1 MKTIDIFGYSFSAI
15 KLRKLRAALTTL
27 GVVIGIAAIVALLS
41 ITQGLQTTLTNQ
53 LNQGLSANTLIVTPG
68 SGGFLSG
75 AGGGGGGG
83 GFGGGGAGGAGGN
96 GGAGGGFGGGGFG
109 GSDTSGFHLYVN
121 YTSEINALSPDIQ
134 SSIAIISRAGYI
146 QSGNLNRSVT
156 IYGVDFNQYAQIYST
171 TFVAASGSIPTN
183 PTGTEAVVGTRV
195 NDPGQNGTLFF
206 GAGDSINVVW
216 TNATVL
222 PPINESYT
230 ATVSGVLGKI
240 GGFGIGGPS
249 DTGVYI
255 PIDQA
260 EKFFGTDQADMIIVQ
275 LKNHDSATI
284 NATST
289 EITKH
294 FSNQVSVISATAV
307 LSLLTS
313 IFSLL
318 NLFLGGIAAI
328 SLLVAGIG
336 IMNIMIVSLIERTRE
351 IGILKALG
359 MKSRTVLTIFL
370 GESIIIGLMGA
381 IIGIVLGWIL
391 ANVTARILSSGVF
404 GGGGGFAITP
414 LLTPEVLVGALVFG
428 VGISVIFA
436 LYPAWRASKL
446 KPVEALRYE

>member
-1 MKTIDIFGYSFSAI
+1 MKTVDIFGYSFSAI

-41 ITQGLQTTLTNQ
+41 ITQGLQATITGQ

-68 SGGFLSG
+68 NGGALPG
-75 AGGGGGGG
+75 AGGAGGGGG
-83 GFGGGGAGGAGGN
+83 GFGGGG
-96 GGAGGGFGGGGFG
+96 GGFGGGTT
-109 GSDTSGFHLYVN
+109 DNSGFKLYVN
-121 YTSEINALSPDIQ
+121 YTNEINTLSPDIDT
-134 SSIAIISRAGYI
+134 SIAVISRGGFI
-146 QSGNLNRSVT
+146 QTDTLNRSVT
-156 IYGVDFNQYAQIYST
+156 IYGVDFNEYSKLYST
-171 TFVAASGSIPTN
+171 TFVAASGTIPTGPSEN
-183 PTGTEAVVGTRV
+183 DVVVGTRV
-195 NDPGQNGTLFF
+195 NQPGQNGTTFF
-206 GAGDSINVVW
+206 GPSDKINVTW

-222 PPINESYT
+222 PPVNETYT
-230 ATVSGVLGKI
+230 ANVAGVLQKI
-240 GGFGIGGPS
+240 GGFGLGGPS

-255 PIDQA
+255 PVDKAQS
-260 EKFFGTDQADMIIVQ
+260 FLGTDQADMIIVQ
-275 LKNHDSATI
+275 LKSSDNATI
-284 NATST
+284 TNVSKL
-289 EITKH
+289 ITNH

-318 NLFLGGIAAI
+318 QLFLGGIAAI

-370 GESIIIGLMGA
+370 GESMIIGLIGA
-381 IIGIVLGWIL
+381 IVGIVLGWIL
-391 ANVTARILSSGVF
+391 ANITARVLGSGVF
-404 GGGGGFAITP
+404 GGGGGFTITP
-414 LLTPEVLVGALVFG
+414 LLTPEVLVGALAFG
-428 VGISVIFA
+428 VGVSVIFA